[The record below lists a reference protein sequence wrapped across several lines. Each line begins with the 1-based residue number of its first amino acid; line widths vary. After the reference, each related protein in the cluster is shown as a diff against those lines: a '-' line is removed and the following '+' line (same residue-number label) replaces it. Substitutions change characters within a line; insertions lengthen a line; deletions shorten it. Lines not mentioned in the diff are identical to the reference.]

1 LKSTRIRIQQCIVKM
16 PRFQLSIGR
25 GVHSSVHTTVVS
37 SSSHIR
43 RNTILK
49 SAKGFGTDA
58 SPEKA
63 QEAGASSSE
72 SIESLEEKIR
82 IRRGKKGGK
91 VKPQVK
97 VNAPVVDAV
106 TGKAPAT
113 PESQIETAAVLTL
126 FYFFLAILVEGLLLA
141 GSGFLPEEWD
151 QFIQDKIYP
160 SYSPTVLLFL
170 GVSSFYG
177 LFKTG
182 KLPGQKQL

>member
-1 LKSTRIRIQQCIVKM
+1 MKC
-16 PRFQLSIGR
+16 FQASVRSGF
-25 GVHSSVHTTVVS
+25 HSSVHTTLICATR
-37 SSSHIR
+37 HAR
-43 RNTILK
+43 RVMNLK
-49 SAKGFGTDA
+49 SSKGFGTET
-58 SPEKA
+58 SSEKA
-63 QEAGASSSE
+63 QEVGAGSSE
-72 SIESLEEKIR
+72 AVENLEEKIR
-82 IRRGKKGGK
+82 NRRGKKGGK
-91 VKPQVK
+91 VEPQVK

-113 PESQIETAAVLTL
+113 PESQYETAAVLTL

-141 GSGFLPEEWD
+141 GSGFFPEEWD

-170 GVSSFYG
+170 SMSSFYG